1 MGISM
6 KKILLLA
13 VILAAAVCI
22 GCVQKDPVPEPVEE
36 DGGVTNNSSYDAPK
50 VIESTFIT
58 AFQCDFSGI
67 PLLEEDTYL
76 SGRNYQLEAV
86 FRDGAVKGYYRSYDR
101 YGERTDVKFAAS
113 HYFLKDLQAIVAK
126 HDLAQYNGMDV
137 FVSGLPEM
145 YGAYLRID
153 YASEERIYASDNQN
167 GFLPLAAMEELE
179 TLFRQQLPDIPASD
193 DVTEG

>member
-1 MGISM
+1 M
-6 KKILLLA
+6 KKILLVA

-22 GCVQKDPVPEPVEE
+22 GCVQKEPVPEPVEE
-36 DGGVTNNSSYDAPK
+36 DGGVRNNTSYDAPK

-67 PLLEEDTYL
+67 PLLEEDSYL

-113 HYFLKDLQAIVAK
+113 HYFLKDLQEIVTK
-126 HDLAQYNGMDV
+126 YDLAQYNGMDIS
-137 FVSGLPEM
+137 VSGLPEM
-145 YGAYLRID
+145 YGAYLQID

-167 GFLPLAAMEELE
+167 CFLPVVALEELE
-179 TLFRQQLPDIPASD
+179 MLFHQQIPDFPVSD
-193 DVTEG
+193 DAGEI